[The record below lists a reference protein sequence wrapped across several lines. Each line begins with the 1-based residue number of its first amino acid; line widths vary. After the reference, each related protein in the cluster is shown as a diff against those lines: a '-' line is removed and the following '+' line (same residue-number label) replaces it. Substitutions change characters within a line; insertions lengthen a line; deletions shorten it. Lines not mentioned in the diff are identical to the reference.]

1 MMYFFFYD
9 SFGFGSACAS
19 GGDRSKSIGFFF
31 CWQHRSRQGLD
42 PPSLTSTTLLSV
54 SMADLWKLRI
64 CMSRREKMRQ
74 KKNEINK
81 KIGSPPHPSHSIHSF
96 APLWVFEVFFFFFTR
111 AGWLFHDRIQA
122 KGDESLQKV
131 AEIFK
136 KYIWKKND
144 RHGVSITATVK
155 RESGNR
161 TGEKIP
167 KKKKKKYGKNRNS
180 NSNNNKKESEKERE
194 REKKKNK
201 IGFSFVALGRWETAS

>member
-1 MMYFFFYD
+1 MHNELIGRRQQQKNEKKEATVAMATAAESARKKKKKNGLESILFVFFSVAVYDYDSYRDYGRRYHNDVLFFYD

-96 APLWVFEVFFFFFTR
+96 APL
-111 AGWLFHDRIQA
+111 
-122 KGDESLQKV
+122 
-131 AEIFK
+131 
-136 KYIWKKND
+136 
-144 RHGVSITATVK
+144 
-155 RESGNR
+155 
-161 TGEKIP
+161 
-167 KKKKKKYGKNRNS
+167 
-180 NSNNNKKESEKERE
+180 
-194 REKKKNK
+194 
-201 IGFSFVALGRWETAS
+201 